1 MNQWQPGQSDAM
13 FSQPASS
20 HLNPSALYNP
30 NNTSA
35 NPSHFDLSAASSPF
49 QPGLQNGGLNPQTPS
64 AAFNNQTFQPGS
76 VVPQKRPHDGTAGS
90 PPPTSQVSRSQT
102 PAYGAYPGQQPGQQ
116 FSQQQ
121 QPTPYAHLQQPGSA
135 QATPSPT
142 MQNQHFR
149 QPSQPSRMQNAS
161 PSPFPSQQQQQP
173 PGNFSSQMSPTQ
185 GQHQSQ
191 PMAPQNQMGGYNSQ
205 YGAGQGMQQMQGMQN
220 QMGGQGNNMASMT
233 QSQIAQRQYQMRLMQ
248 QQQQMRA
255 NGGSVPQRPMGGPP
269 GQPNSMYNSAGVQ
282 QQPQQQQGGQ
292 MPNGAGVQAPNAM
305 MQQQQQQQ
313 QAQQQQQQAQ
323 QQAQQIKRKA
333 FLSQC
338 NQYHMSSGQSYKFNP
353 APVIGHKALDLYA
366 LWQIVISANG
376 SQAIEANN
384 QWPAVAN
391 RLGLVGP
398 GYESAPEQLKN
409 VYYSFI
415 MAYERAWMQARASQ
429 KQEQARQQAHQ
440 MAGFGPPPQASPTK
454 PMQPPGQQQNQ
465 FGRFPQPQQ
474 TQPPPQSTPVQA
486 NTPVPQQNG
495 VSTPQQMGGIGTIAH
510 RRNSSMQVKRPD
522 AMTPQSAVQGM
533 AAPSPAQKVSRS
545 PSVKHELGGP
555 VMKSEE
561 PQSTNYNPQVHPIE
575 WDGGYDIPV
584 LAELGGNIQRYM
596 PQMPTV
602 DEMGTI
608 DTQAIT
614 LSLASGLHGEV
625 RYALDALAIISMDQR
640 VAFELEKCNDLI
652 DVLIDCAE
660 EQLDLLSDEAAEV
673 SDALDLPSYEDIMR
687 GSRTEAEALQD
698 VPAFGTQEYELDR
711 AADKLLAITVIL
723 RNFSFYEHNHRLL
736 TTSTLMKWLSNTI
749 RLLGTRNMLLRT
761 YYNTQDFY
769 KDMIIFLSNITQS
782 LELATRDDALHVL
795 HFLLAF
801 APQPT
806 PSYTESTHKLVFSSF
821 VPSVHRYLP
830 PAVDCLAKLLA
841 RQDPNRVLYKSIFTA
856 PASSLASSESPL
868 DLLTRAF
875 ALSISVLPDRSK
887 GSTTNT
893 TQLRIV
899 EARKAYLT
907 QGMLAADILTGLAP
921 SNASD
926 LARAW
931 LDSDDGWASSLL
943 SLASLLSVEQ
953 PPRPVS
959 AAAKGP
965 PPMGWDVESFRLI
978 SYRALMMMKRLA
990 EKAGTSRALIRGF
1003 TNGAAVLD
1011 KAISENGGE
1020 EIAPAVVSDKWDGA
1034 PFGHAV
1040 IGALML
1046 PNCDKTSLGLLCGLH
1061 AMAMRES

>member
-1 MNQWQPGQSDAM
+1 M
-13 FSQPASS
+13 FPQGTPTQI
-20 HLNPSALYNP
+20 NPSQLYQNH
-30 NNTSA
+30 SA
-35 NPSHFDLSAASSPF
+35 NLANPQQHFDLSAASSNF
-49 QPGLQNGGLNPQTPS
+49 QPGLPNGGLGAQPNAQS
-64 AAFNNQTFQPGS
+64 FNNQTFQPGS

-90 PPPTSQVSRSQT
+90 PPPPSQVSRSQT
-102 PAYGAYPGQQPGQQ
+102 PSYGQYAGQQPGQQ
-116 FSQQQ
+116 FPQ
-121 QPTPYAHLQQPGSA
+121 QPTPYAHLQQQPGSA

-142 MQNQHFR
+142 MQNQQFR
-149 QPSQPSRMQNAS
+149 QPSQPTQQSRMQNAS
-161 PSPFPSQQQQQP
+161 PSPFPGQQQQQQQQQQQ
-173 PGNFSSQMSPTQ
+173 GGYASQMSPTQ
-185 GQHQSQ
+185 GQPQSQ
-191 PMAPQNQMGGYNSQ
+191 PNTMTPQQNQMGGYNAQ
-205 YGAGQGMQQMQGMQN
+205 YGASQNMQQMQSMQN
-220 QMGGQGNNMASMT
+220 QMGAQANGMSQMT
-233 QSQIAQRQYQMRLMQ
+233 QSQMAQRQYQMRLMQ

-255 NGGSVPQRPMGGPP
+255 NGGAVPPRPMSGQP
-269 GQPNSMYNSAGVQ
+269 GQPNSMYNPAGQ
-282 QQPQQQQGGQ
+282 QQQQGGQ
-292 MPNGAGVQAPNAM
+292 MLNGAGGQPQNPM
-305 MQQQQQQQ
+305 M
-313 QAQQQQQQAQ
+313 AQQQM
-323 QQAQQIKRKA
+323 KRKA
-333 FLSQC
+333 FLTQC
-338 NQYHMSSGQSYKFNP
+338 NQYCMNQGRQFNP
-353 APVIGHKALDLYA
+353 NPIIGQKHVDLYM
-366 LWQIVISANG
+366 LWQVVISASG
-376 SQAIEANN
+376 SGSVEQNN

-391 RLGLVGP
+391 KLGLVGP
-398 GYESAPEQLKN
+398 GYENAADQLKQI
-409 VYYSFI
+409 YYSSV
-415 MAYERAWMQARASQ
+415 MMYERAWMQARASQ

-454 PMQPPGQQQNQ
+454 PMQPPGQQPNQYGQFTQGPQNQ
-465 FGRFPQPQQ
+465 AQ
-474 TQPPPQSTPVQA
+474 TQATPVQA
-486 NTPVPQQNG
+486 NVALAQQNG
-495 VSTPQQMGGIGTIAH
+495 MTTPQQSMGGVGTIAH
-510 RRNSSMQVKRPD
+510 RRNSSMQVKKPD
-522 AMTPQSAVQGM
+522 IATPQAAIPGV
-533 AAPSPAQKVSRS
+533 AAPSPVQKVSRS
-545 PSVKHELGGP
+545 PSVKQELGGP
-555 VMKSEE
+555 VMKMEE
-561 PQSTNYNPQVHPIE
+561 PQSTNYVPQARPVDL
-575 WDGGYDIPV
+575 DGGYDIPA
-584 LAELGGNIQRYM
+584 LTELGTHIQRHM

-608 DTQAIT
+608 DTHAMS
-614 LSLASGLHGEV
+614 LSLTSGIHSEV
-625 RYALDALAIISMDQR
+625 RYALDALAIISIDQR

-660 EQLDLLSDEAAEV
+660 EQLDLLSEEAAEV

-687 GSRTEAEALQD
+687 GSRIEADSLQD
-698 VPAFGTQEYELDR
+698 VPAFGTQAYELDR

-736 TTSTLMKWLSNTI
+736 TTETLMKWLSNTI

-801 APQPT
+801 APQPS
-806 PSYTESTHKLVFSSF
+806 PSYTDSTSKLVFSSF

-856 PASSLASSESPL
+856 PSSSLASSESPL

-887 GSTTNT
+887 GSTTNS

-907 QGMLAADILTGLAP
+907 QGMLAADILTTLAP

-953 PPRPVS
+953 PPRPAT

-965 PPMGWDVESFRLI
+965 PPMGWDVESFRQI
-978 SYRALMMMKRLA
+978 SERALMMMKRLA
-990 EKAGTSRALIRGF
+990 EKAGTARALTRGF
-1003 TNGAAVLD
+1003 ANGAVVLD
-1011 KAISENGGE
+1011 AASKDVRDGDGDDDGDGDSKS
-1020 EIAPAVVSDKWDGA
+1020 VSDKWDGA

-1046 PNCDKTSLGLLCGLH
+1046 PNCNKTSLGLLVGLH
-1061 AMAMRES
+1061 AMAMKE

>member
-1 MNQWQPGQSDAM
+1 MSGQ
-13 FSQPASS
+13 
-20 HLNPSALYNP
+20 
-30 NNTSA
+30 
-35 NPSHFDLSAASSPF
+35 
-49 QPGLQNGGLNPQTPS
+49 
-64 AAFNNQTFQPGS
+64 
-76 VVPQKRPHDGTAGS
+76 
-90 PPPTSQVSRSQT
+90 
-102 PAYGAYPGQQPGQQ
+102 
-116 FSQQQ
+116 
-121 QPTPYAHLQQPGSA
+121 
-135 QATPSPT
+135 
-142 MQNQHFR
+142 
-149 QPSQPSRMQNAS
+149 
-161 PSPFPSQQQQQP
+161 
-173 PGNFSSQMSPTQ
+173 
-185 GQHQSQ
+185 
-191 PMAPQNQMGGYNSQ
+191 
-205 YGAGQGMQQMQGMQN
+205 
-220 QMGGQGNNMASMT
+220 
-233 QSQIAQRQYQMRLMQ
+233 
-248 QQQQMRA
+248 
-255 NGGSVPQRPMGGPP
+255 P
-269 GQPNSMYNSAGVQ
+269 GQPNSMYNPAAQ
-282 QQPQQQQGGQ
+282 QQQQQQQQQQGGQ
-292 MPNGAGVQAPNAM
+292 MVNGAGGQAPNPM
-305 MQQQQQQQ
+305 MVQQQM
-313 QAQQQQQQAQ
+313 
-323 QQAQQIKRKA
+323 KRKA
-333 FLSQC
+333 FLTQC
-338 NQYHMSSGQSYKFNP
+338 NQYCMSQGRQLNPNPIIGQKH
-353 APVIGHKALDLYA
+353 VDLYM
-366 LWQIVISANG
+366 LWQVVISANG
-376 SQAIEANN
+376 SGSVEQNN

-391 RLGLVGP
+391 KLGLVGP
-398 GYESAPEQLKN
+398 GYESAAEQLKQIYFN
-409 VYYSFI
+409 SI
-415 MAYERAWMQARASQ
+415 MMYERAWMQARASQ

-454 PMQPPGQQQNQ
+454 PMQPPGQQSNQYGQFPPGQQNQ
-465 FGRFPQPQQ
+465 VQPQQ
-474 TQPPPQSTPVQA
+474 TPVQA
-486 NTPVPQQNG
+486 HTPLGQQQNG
-495 VSTPQQMGGIGTIAH
+495 MTTPQQSLGGLGTIAH
-510 RRNSSMQVKRPD
+510 RRNSSMQVKKPD
-522 AMTPQSAVQGM
+522 PVAPQTAVPGI
-533 AAPSPAQKVSRS
+533 AAPSPVQKISRS
-545 PSVKHELGGP
+545 PSVKQELGGP
-555 VMKSEE
+555 VMKKEE
-561 PQSTNYNPQVHPIE
+561 PQSTNYVPQARPIE
-575 WDGGYDIPV
+575 LDGGYDIPT
-584 LAELGGNIQRYM
+584 LAELGTHIQRHI

-608 DTQAIT
+608 DTQAMT
-614 LSLASGLHGEV
+614 LSLASGIHSEV
-625 RYALDALAIISMDQR
+625 RYALDSLAIISMDQR
-640 VAFELEKCNDLI
+640 VSFELEKCNDLI
-652 DVLIDCAE
+652 DVLIDCAD

-687 GSRTEAEALQD
+687 GSRIEAEALHD
-698 VPAFGTQEYELDR
+698 VPAFGTQAYELDR

-736 TTSTLMKWLSNTI
+736 TTETLMKWLSNTI

-801 APQPT
+801 APQPS
-806 PSYTESTHKLVFSSF
+806 PSYTESTSKLVFPSF

-856 PASSLASSESPL
+856 PSSSLASSESPL

-907 QGMLAADILTGLAP
+907 QGMLAADILTTLAP

-953 PPRPVS
+953 PPRPVT

-990 EKAGTSRALIRGF
+990 EKAGTSRALTRGF
-1003 TNGAAVLD
+1003 VNGAAVLD
-1011 KAISENGGE
+1011 TASHDSKDKDMGSVSE
-1020 EIAPAVVSDKWDGA
+1020 KWDGA

-1061 AMAMRES
+1061 AMAMRE

>member
-1 MNQWQPGQSDAM
+1 MNQWQPSAHADM
-13 FSQPASS
+13 FPQGTPTQI
-20 HLNPSALYNP
+20 NPSQLYANHAQGL
-30 NNTSA
+30 A
-35 NPSHFDLSAASSPF
+35 NPQQHFDLQPQPNSPF
-49 QPGLQNGGLNPQTPS
+49 QPGLQNGGLGAQPNAQS
-64 AAFNNQTFQPGS
+64 FNNQTFQPGS
-76 VVPQKRPHDGTAGS
+76 VVPQKRQHDGTAGS
-90 PPPTSQVSRSQT
+90 PPPPTSQVSRSQT
-102 PAYGAYPGQQPGQQ
+102 PSYGQYPGQQPGQQ
-116 FSQQQ
+116 FPQ
-121 QPTPYAHLQQPGSA
+121 QPTPYAHLQQQPGSA

-142 MQNQHFR
+142 MQNQQFR
-149 QPSQPSRMQNAS
+149 QPSQPSQQSRMQNAS
-161 PSPFPSQQQQQP
+161 PSPFPGQQQQQQ
-173 PGNFSSQMSPTQ
+173 GGYASQMSPTQ
-185 GQHQSQ
+185 GQPQSQ
-191 PMAPQNQMGGYNSQ
+191 PNAMTPQQNQMGGYNAQ
-205 YGAGQGMQQMQGMQN
+205 YGANQNMQQMQGMQN
-220 QMGGQGNNMASMT
+220 QMGAQGNNMAAMS
-233 QSQIAQRQYQMRLMQ
+233 QSQMAQRQYQMRLMQ

-255 NGGSVPQRPMGGPP
+255 NGGVAPQRPMSGQP
-269 GQPNSMYNSAGVQ
+269 GQPNAMYNPGAQ
-282 QQPQQQQGGQ
+282 QQQQGGQ
-292 MPNGAGVQAPNAM
+292 MMNGAGGQAPNPM
-305 MQQQQQQQ
+305 MVQQQM
-313 QAQQQQQQAQ
+313 
-323 QQAQQIKRKA
+323 KRKA
-333 FLSQC
+333 FLTQC
-338 NQYHMSSGQSYKFNP
+338 NQYCMSQGRQLNP
-353 APVIGHKALDLYA
+353 NPVIGQKHVDLYM
-366 LWQIVISANG
+366 LWQVVISANG
-376 SQAIEANN
+376 SASVEQNN

-391 RLGLVGP
+391 KLGLVGP
-398 GYESAPEQLKN
+398 GYESAAEQLKQIYFN
-409 VYYSFI
+409 SI
-415 MAYERAWMQARASQ
+415 MMYERAWMQARASQ

-454 PMQPPGQQQNQ
+454 PMQPPGQQPNQ
-465 FGRFPQPQQ
+465 FGQFPQGQQNQVQPQQ
-474 TQPPPQSTPVQA
+474 TPVQPH
-486 NTPVPQQNG
+486 TPLVQQNG
-495 VSTPQQMGGIGTIAH
+495 MTTPQQQSMVGTIAH
-510 RRNSSMQVKRPD
+510 RRNSSMQVKK
-522 AMTPQSAVQGM
+522 AESVAPQTAVPGI
-533 AAPSPAQKVSRS
+533 AAPSPVPKVTRS
-545 PSVKHELGGP
+545 PSVKQELGGP
-555 VMKSEE
+555 VMKMEE
-561 PQSTNYNPQVHPIE
+561 PQSTNYVPQARHVSL
-575 WDGGYDIPV
+575 DGGYDIPT
-584 LAELGGNIQRYM
+584 LSELGTHIQRHM

-614 LSLASGLHGEV
+614 LSLASGIHSEV

-640 VAFELEKCNDLI
+640 VSFELEKCNDLI
-652 DVLIDCAE
+652 DVLIDCAD

-687 GSRTEAEALQD
+687 GSRIEAEALQD
-698 VPAFGTQEYELDR
+698 VPAFGTQAYELDR
-711 AADKLLAITVIL
+711 AADKLLAVTVVL

-736 TTSTLMKWLSNTI
+736 TTDTLMKWLSNTI

-801 APQPT
+801 APQPS
-806 PSYTESTHKLVFSSF
+806 PSYTESTSKLVFPSF

-856 PASSLASSESPL
+856 PSSSLASSESPL

-875 ALSISVLPDRSK
+875 ALAISVLPDRSK

-907 QGMLAADILTGLAP
+907 QGMLAADILTTLAP

-953 PPRPVS
+953 PPRPVT

-990 EKAGTSRALIRGF
+990 EKAGTSRALARGF
-1003 TNGAAVLD
+1003 VNGAAVLD
-1011 KAISENGGE
+1011 AASNEVKDKDTESVSE
-1020 EIAPAVVSDKWDGA
+1020 KWDGA

-1061 AMAMRES
+1061 AMAMKD

>member
-1 MNQWQPGQSDAM
+1 LFAEEWNTL
-13 FSQPASS
+13 
-20 HLNPSALYNP
+20 LNHAKTFKHAHNSN
-30 NNTSA
+30 
-35 NPSHFDLSAASSPF
+35 LSW
-49 QPGLQNGGLNPQTPS
+49 
-64 AAFNNQTFQPGS
+64 
-76 VVPQKRPHDGTAGS
+76 
-90 PPPTSQVSRSQT
+90 
-102 PAYGAYPGQQPGQQ
+102 
-116 FSQQQ
+116 
-121 QPTPYAHLQQPGSA
+121 
-135 QATPSPT
+135 
-142 MQNQHFR
+142 
-149 QPSQPSRMQNAS
+149 
-161 PSPFPSQQQQQP
+161 SPFPSFSHSSTLFSTLSLPFPGQQQQQQQ
-173 PGNFSSQMSPTQ
+173 GGYASQMSPTQ
-185 GQHQSQ
+185 GQPQSQ
-191 PMAPQNQMGGYNSQ
+191 PNAMTPQQNQMGGYNAQ
-205 YGAGQGMQQMQGMQN
+205 YGANQNMQQLQGMQN
-220 QMGGQGNNMASMT
+220 QMGAQGNNMAAMS
-233 QSQIAQRQYQMRLMQ
+233 QSQMAQRQYQMRLMQ

-255 NGGSVPQRPMGGPP
+255 NGGVAPQRPMSGQP
-269 GQPNSMYNSAGVQ
+269 GQPNSMYNPGAQ
-282 QQPQQQQGGQ
+282 QQQQGGQ
-292 MPNGAGVQAPNAM
+292 MMNGAGGQAPNPM
-305 MQQQQQQQ
+305 MVQQQM
-313 QAQQQQQQAQ
+313 
-323 QQAQQIKRKA
+323 KRKA
-333 FLSQC
+333 FLTQC
-338 NQYHMSSGQSYKFNP
+338 NQYCMSQGRQLNPNPIIGQKH
-353 APVIGHKALDLYA
+353 VDLYM
-366 LWQIVISANG
+366 LWQVVISANG
-376 SQAIEANN
+376 SASVEQNN

-391 RLGLVGP
+391 KLGLVGP
-398 GYESAPEQLKN
+398 GYESAAEQLKQIYFN
-409 VYYSFI
+409 SI
-415 MAYERAWMQARASQ
+415 MMYERAWMQARASQ

-454 PMQPPGQQQNQ
+454 PMQPPGQQPNQ
-465 FGRFPQPQQ
+465 FGQFPQGQQNQVQPQQ
-474 TQPPPQSTPVQA
+474 TPVQPH
-486 NTPVPQQNG
+486 TPLVQQNG
-495 VSTPQQMGGIGTIAH
+495 MTTPQQSMVGTIAH
-510 RRNSSMQVKRPD
+510 RRNSSMQAKKSESV
-522 AMTPQSAVQGM
+522 APQTAVPGI
-533 AAPSPAQKVSRS
+533 AAPSPVQKVTRS
-545 PSVKHELGGP
+545 PSVKQELGGP
-555 VMKSEE
+555 VMKMEE
-561 PQSTNYNPQVHPIE
+561 PQSTNYVPQARQVNL
-575 WDGGYDIPV
+575 DGGYDIPM
-584 LAELGGNIQRYM
+584 LSELGTHIQRHM

-614 LSLASGLHGEV
+614 LSLASGIHSEV

-640 VAFELEKCNDLI
+640 VSFELEKCNELI
-652 DVLIDCAE
+652 DVLIDCAD

-687 GSRTEAEALQD
+687 GSRIEAEALQD
-698 VPAFGTQEYELDR
+698 VPAFGTQAYELDR
-711 AADKLLAITVIL
+711 AADKLLAVTVVL

-736 TTSTLMKWLSNTI
+736 TTDTLMKWLSNTI

-801 APQPT
+801 APQPS
-806 PSYTESTHKLVFSSF
+806 PSYTESNSKLVFPSF

-856 PASSLASSESPL
+856 PSSSLASSESPL

-875 ALSISVLPDRSK
+875 ALAISVLPDRSK
-887 GSTTNT
+887 GSTTNS

-907 QGMLAADILTGLAP
+907 QGMLAADILTTLAP

-953 PPRPVS
+953 PPRPVT

-990 EKAGTSRALIRGF
+990 EKAGTSRALTRGF
-1003 TNGAAVLD
+1003 VNGAAVLD
-1011 KAISENGGE
+1011 AASKDSKDKDT
-1020 EIAPAVVSDKWDGA
+1020 EIVSDKWDGA

-1061 AMAMRES
+1061 AMAMRD

>member
-1 MNQWQPGQSDAM
+1 MNQWQPSGQADM
-13 FSQPASS
+13 FPQGTPSQV
-20 HLNPSALYNP
+20 NPSQLYANH
-30 NNTSA
+30 SA
-35 NPSHFDLSAASSPF
+35 NLTAQQHFDLGAASSTF
-49 QPGLQNGGLNPQTPS
+49 QPGLQNGGLGAQPS
-64 AAFNNQTFQPGS
+64 VQSFNNQTFQPGS

-102 PAYGAYPGQQPGQQ
+102 PSYAHYPGQQPGQQ
-116 FSQQQ
+116 FSQQ
-121 QPTPYAHLQQPGSA
+121 PTPYAHLQQQPGSA

-142 MQNQHFR
+142 IQNQQFR
-149 QPSQPSRMQNAS
+149 QPSQPSQQSRMQNAS
-161 PSPFPSQQQQQP
+161 PSPFPGQQQQ
-173 PGNFSSQMSPTQ
+173 GGYASQMSPTQ
-185 GQHQSQ
+185 GQPQSQ
-191 PMAPQNQMGGYNSQ
+191 PNAVTPQQNQMGGYNAQ
-205 YGAGQGMQQMQGMQN
+205 YGANQSMGMQGMQAMQGMQN
-220 QMGGQGNNMASMT
+220 QMGAQGNSMAAMT
-233 QSQIAQRQYQMRLMQ
+233 QSQMSQRQYQMRLMQ

-255 NGGSVPQRPMGGPP
+255 NGGVVPPRPMSGQPGQP
-269 GQPNSMYNSAGVQ
+269 GQPNSMYNPAA
-282 QQPQQQQGGQ
+282 QQQGGQ
-292 MPNGAGVQAPNAM
+292 MMNGAGGQAPNPM
-305 MQQQQQQQ
+305 M
-313 QAQQQQQQAQ
+313 AQQQM
-323 QQAQQIKRKA
+323 KRKA
-333 FLSQC
+333 FLTQC
-338 NQYHMSSGQSYKFNP
+338 NQYCMNQGRQFNP
-353 APVIGHKALDLYA
+353 NPVVGQKHLDLYM
-366 LWQIVISANG
+366 LWQVVISANG
-376 SQAIEANN
+376 SASVEQNN

-391 RLGLVGP
+391 KLGLVGP
-398 GYESAPEQLKN
+398 GYESAADQLKN
-409 VYYSFI
+409 IYYSYII
-415 MAYERAWMQARASQ
+415 MYERAWMQARASQ

-465 FGRFPQPQQ
+465 YGFPQGQQNQ
-474 TQPPPQSTPVQA
+474 TQPQSTPVQG
-486 NTPVPQQNG
+486 NLPLPHQNG
-495 VSTPQQMGGIGTIAH
+495 MTTPQQAMGGVGTIAH
-510 RRNSSMQVKRPD
+510 RRNSSMQVKKPD
-522 AMTPQSAVQGM
+522 TVTQQNVAQGM
-533 AAPSPAQKVSRS
+533 VAPSPVQKVSRS
-545 PSVKHELGGP
+545 PSVKQELGGP
-555 VMKSEE
+555 VMKMEE
-561 PQSTNYNPQVHPIE
+561 PQSTNYVPRAKHVDL
-575 WDGGYDIPV
+575 DGGYDIPT
-584 LAELGGNIQRYM
+584 LAELGSQIQRHM

-608 DTQAIT
+608 DTQAMT
-614 LSLASGLHGEV
+614 LSLASGIHGEV
-625 RYALDALAIISMDQR
+625 RYALDALAIVSMDQR
-640 VAFELEKCNDLI
+640 VQFDLEKCDDLI
-652 DVLIDCAE
+652 DVLIDCAD
-660 EQLDLLSDEAAEV
+660 EQLDLLSEEAAEV

-698 VPAFGTQEYELDR
+698 VPAFGTQAYELDR
-711 AADKLLAITVIL
+711 AADKLLAVTVIL

-736 TTSTLMKWLSNTI
+736 TTETLMKWLSNTI

-806 PSYTESTHKLVFSSF
+806 PSYTESTSKLVFPSF
-821 VPSVHRYLP
+821 MPSVHRYLP

-856 PASSLASSESPL
+856 PSSSLASSESPL

-887 GSTTNT
+887 GSTTNV

-907 QGMLAADILTGLAP
+907 QGMLAADILTSLAP

-953 PPRPVS
+953 PPRPVT
-959 AAAKGP
+959 AVPKGS
-965 PPMGWDVESFRLI
+965 PPMDWDVVSFRQI
-978 SYRALMMMKRLA
+978 SSRALMMMKRLA
-990 EKAGTSRALIRGF
+990 EKAGSGSSHGALARGF
-1003 TNGAAVLD
+1003 ANGAAVLD
-1011 KAISENGGE
+1011 AAANDAGKKDHESTASE
-1020 EIAPAVVSDKWDGA
+1020 KWVGA

-1061 AMAMRES
+1061 AMTMRE